1 MKDRKNLAPYVNF
14 KIGTLLFNAGGTED
28 LALELEKVLPSLPL
42 HKASHEQRVVFVCVC
57 VPSQCYILQL
67 RNR

>member
-1 MKDRKNLAPYVNF
+1 MKGRKNLAHYVNF

-57 VPSQCYILQL
+57 AFTVLYSPIKK
-67 RNR
+67 

>member
-42 HKASHEQRVVFVCVC
+42 HKASHEQ
-57 VPSQCYILQL
+57 
-67 RNR
+67 